1 MARDSPFDD
10 LEQFLDEFST
20 FAPTQHRLDVD
31 VLERDDEVVVRV
43 DLPGRDADGID
54 VTLTEQRRLTI
65 SAAERETETD
75 GTYVTRERST
85 DAVER
90 VVSLPVP
97 VDDSETTA
105 SYDAGVLH
113 VTLPKRQTTDSGTEI
128 PVE

>member
-20 FAPTQHRLDVD
+20 FTPTQHRLAVD
-31 VLERDDEVVVRV
+31 VIEQDETVVVRA
-43 DLPGRDADGID
+43 DLPGRDPDNID
-54 VTLTEQRRLTI
+54 VTLKEQRSLTI
-65 SAAERETETD
+65 SAPERDTETD

-97 VDDSETTA
+97 VDDAETAA
-105 SYDAGVLH
+105 SYDDGVLH
-113 VTLPKRQTTDSGTEI
+113 VTLPKQQTTSSGTEI